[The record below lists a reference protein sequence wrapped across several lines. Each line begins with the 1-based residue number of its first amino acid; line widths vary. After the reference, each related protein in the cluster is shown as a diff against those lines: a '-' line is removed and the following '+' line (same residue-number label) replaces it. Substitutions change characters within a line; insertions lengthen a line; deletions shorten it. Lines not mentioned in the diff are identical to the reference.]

1 MHNTSWNPNYPVFT
15 TGSRNIWL
23 IEWMIDGII
32 KVETE
37 NKLKVCLGS

>member
-1 MHNTSWNPNYPVFT
+1 MFNTLWNPNCPVFT
-15 TGSRNIWL
+15 TGLRDIWL

-37 NKLKVCLGS
+37 NKLKVWLDS